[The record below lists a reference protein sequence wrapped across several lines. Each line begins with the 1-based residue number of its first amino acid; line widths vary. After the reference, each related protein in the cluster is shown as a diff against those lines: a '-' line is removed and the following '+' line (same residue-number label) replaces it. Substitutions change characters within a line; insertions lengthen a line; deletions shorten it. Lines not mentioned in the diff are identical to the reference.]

1 MGSGSQGCPWT
12 GHPAEDQEEMF
23 MECTFS
29 GQGKSPLKLLLD
41 AKPGVLDK
49 VAGFVEHLYDDFNL
63 ISHL

>member
-1 MGSGSQGCPWT
+1 
-12 GHPAEDQEEMF
+12 MF

-49 VAGFVEHLYDDFNL
+49 VAGFVEHLMTIL
-63 ISHL
+63 I